1 MFSAGGNPTIAVVEV
16 AVIKIL
22 SIVGQNSV
30 ITS

>member
-16 AVIKIL
+16 AVIKFC
-22 SIVGQNSV
+22 IVGQNSV